1 MNKII
6 LAIAI
11 ASFGTSMAFASEGHG
26 GNGGLRQ
33 QQAAG
38 ANAGSEANALT
49 VIDNSQ
55 HVPEVQN
62 INTHQK
68 VSGTQTIKN
77 VPGVY
82 APALTSSNDTCMGSS
97 SFGAAGAG
105 FGLTI
110 GTTWTDANCI
120 MLKNSR
126 EMFNMGMQDASFA
139 RLCMD
144 PLNREAIELAGRVC
158 PQTKKEEAAKAAAVA
173 QAQ

>member
-1 MNKII
+1 MNKIV
-6 LAIAI
+6 LAIAL
-11 ASFGTSMAFASEGHG
+11 ASLGTVAVAQDGRG
-26 GNGGLRQ
+26 QGVAQQ
-33 QQAAG
+33 QQADVL
-38 ANAGSEANALT
+38 AGST
-49 VIDNSQ
+49 SVSYIDNSQ
-55 HVPEVQN
+55 HVPEVQT
-62 INTHQK
+62 INTNSNVSNHQ
-68 VSGTQTIKN
+68 SGTATLKT
-77 VPGVY
+77 VPAVY

-97 SFGAAGAG
+97 SFGAAGVG

-110 GTTWTDANCI
+110 GTTWTDANCV